1 MSSLKMTAKVQNLW
15 SLNLKANLKKETK
28 KSEMEVQ
35 NLSLKLKK
43 ILKLMQA
50 KKVSKNL
57 KSQSPK
63 SPKKEGTISLLM
75 NIFLL
80 LKLVTKE
87 SLLFSKLLKL
97 GKSSVTKLNWRN
109 MESSLMLNPK
119 LKMTSQKEISTFSNS
134 SSLTKKNLKKV
145 KTSILRKLV
154 SKPKQLGLNCLIKKS
169 LNMSWPQNLEIKKE
183 NLKKIMHLK
192 AEVDPKLS
200 LLVLQIKKVLSLQ
213 SIKKANLK
221 KVPSLQLTK
230 NKKARNLQFWKMLS
244 PKKVQS
250 LLLQKMLS
258 LKKVQN
264 LQLWKMV
271 KKDPNLQSSKM
282 VSLKKAQNLQLWKME
297 NLKKVLS
304 LLLVKMLSLK
314 KAQNLQL
321 TKKVNLKKAQ
331 SHLLIKKLSHK
342 RDLNL
347 LMIRKQSLLKLE
359 NLLML
364 KWLNLKKVQSLQV
377 VKKENL
383 KKVLFL
389 QKLIKVKR
397 A

>member
-1 MSSLKMTAKVQNLW
+1 
-15 SLNLKANLKKETK
+15 
-28 KSEMEVQ
+28 
-35 NLSLKLKK
+35 
-43 ILKLMQA
+43 MQA

-63 SPKKEGTISLLM
+63 SPKKEGTTSLLM

-119 LKMTSQKEISTFSNS
+119 LKMSSQKEISIFSNS

-145 KTSILRKLV
+145 NTSILRKLV
-154 SKPKQLGLNCLIKKS
+154 STPKQLGLNCLIKKS

-192 AEVDPKLS
+192 AEADLKLS
-200 LLVLQIKKVLSLQ
+200 QLVLQIKKVLSLQ

-250 LLLQKMLS
+250 L
-258 LKKVQN
+258 KKVPN

-347 LMIRKQSLLKLE
+347 LMIRKQSLLKVE

>member
-35 NLSLKLKK
+35 NLSLKLRK

-57 KSQSPK
+57 RSQSPK
-63 SPKKEGTISLLM
+63 SPKKEGTTSLLM

-87 SLLFSKLLKL
+87 SLQFSKLLKL

-119 LKMTSQKEISTFSNS
+119 LKMTSQKEISIFSNS

-145 KTSILRKLV
+145 NTSILRKLV
-154 SKPKQLGLNCLIKKS
+154 STPKQLGLNCLIKKS

-192 AEVDPKLS
+192 AEADLKLS
-200 LLVLQIKKVLSLQ
+200 LLALQIKKVLSLQ

-250 LLLQKMLS
+250 L
-258 LKKVQN
+258 KKVPN

-347 LMIRKQSLLKLE
+347 LMIRKQSLLKVE

>member
-63 SPKKEGTISLLM
+63 SPKKEGTTSLLM

-119 LKMTSQKEISTFSNS
+119 LKMTSQKEISIFSNS

-145 KTSILRKLV
+145 NTSILRKLV

-192 AEVDPKLS
+192 AEADLKLS

-258 LKKVQN
+258 LKKVPN

-282 VSLKKAQNLQLWKME
+282 V
-297 NLKKVLS
+297 
-304 LLLVKMLSLK
+304 SLK

-347 LMIRKQSLLKLE
+347 LMIRKQSLLKVE

>member
-50 KKVSKNL
+50 KKVSKSL

-63 SPKKEGTISLLM
+63 SPKKEGTTSLLM

-119 LKMTSQKEISTFSNS
+119 LKMTSQKEISIFSNS
-134 SSLTKKNLKKV
+134 SSLTNKNLKKV
-145 KTSILRKLV
+145 NTSILRKLV

-192 AEVDPKLS
+192 AEADPKLS

-244 PKKVQS
+244 PKKAQ
-250 LLLQKMLS
+250 S
-258 LKKVQN
+258 LKKVPN

-347 LMIRKQSLLKLE
+347 QMTRKQSLLKVE

-364 KWLNLKKVQSLQV
+364 KKQNLKKVQSLQV
-377 VKKENL
+377 VKKANL
-383 KKVLFL
+383 KKVPFL
-389 QKLIKVKR
+389 QKLIKAKR

>member
-1 MSSLKMTAKVQNLW
+1 
-15 SLNLKANLKKETK
+15 
-28 KSEMEVQ
+28 MEVQ
-35 NLSLKLKK
+35 NLSLKLRK

-57 KSQSPK
+57 RSQSPK
-63 SPKKEGTISLLM
+63 SPKKEGTTSLLM

-119 LKMTSQKEISTFSNS
+119 LKMTSQKEISIFSNS

-145 KTSILRKLV
+145 NTSILRKLV

-192 AEVDPKLS
+192 AEADLKLS

-221 KVPSLQLTK
+221 KIPSLQLTK

-250 LLLQKMLS
+250 L
-258 LKKVQN
+258 KKVPN
-264 LQLWKMV
+264 LQLWKMENL
-271 KKDPNLQSSKM
+271 KKVLSLQSSKM
-282 VSLKKAQNLQLWKME
+282 VSLKKAQNLQLWRME

-314 KAQNLQL
+314 KAQNLQQ

-347 LMIRKQSLLKLE
+347 LMIRKQSL
-359 NLLML
+359 MMI
-364 KWLNLKKVQSLQV
+364 S
-377 VKKENL
+377 
-383 KKVLFL
+383 
-389 QKLIKVKR
+389 LIKMR
-397 A
+397 MNL

>member
-63 SPKKEGTISLLM
+63 SPKKEGTTSLLT

-119 LKMTSQKEISTFSNS
+119 LKMTSQKEISIFSNS

-145 KTSILRKLV
+145 NTSILRKLV
-154 SKPKQLGLNCLIKKS
+154 SKLKQLGLNCLIKKS

-250 LLLQKMLS
+250 L
-258 LKKVQN
+258 KKVPN

-271 KKDPNLQSSKM
+271 
-282 VSLKKAQNLQLWKME
+282 
-297 NLKKVLS
+297 
-304 LLLVKMLSLK
+304 
-314 KAQNLQL
+314 
-321 TKKVNLKKAQ
+321 
-331 SHLLIKKLSHK
+331 
-342 RDLNL
+342 
-347 LMIRKQSLLKLE
+347 
-359 NLLML
+359 
-364 KWLNLKKVQSLQV
+364 
-377 VKKENL
+377 
-383 KKVLFL
+383 
-389 QKLIKVKR
+389 
-397 A
+397 

>member
-35 NLSLKLKK
+35 NLSLKSKK

-63 SPKKEGTISLLM
+63 SPKKEGTTSLLM

-119 LKMTSQKEISTFSNS
+119 LKMTSQKEISIFSNS

-145 KTSILRKLV
+145 NTSILRKLV

-192 AEVDPKLS
+192 AEADLKLS
-200 LLVLQIKKVLSLQ
+200 LLALQIKKVLSLQ

-221 KVPSLQLTK
+221 KVPNLQLTK
-230 NKKARNLQFWKMLS
+230 NKKARNLRFWKMLS

-250 LLLQKMLS
+250 L
-258 LKKVQN
+258 KKVPN

-304 LLLVKMLSLK
+304 LLLVKILSLK
-314 KAQNLQL
+314 KAQNLQQ

-347 LMIRKQSLLKLE
+347 LMIRKQSLLKVE

>member
-35 NLSLKLKK
+35 NLSLKLRK

-63 SPKKEGTISLLM
+63 SPKKEGTTSLLM

-119 LKMTSQKEISTFSNS
+119 LKMTSQKEISIFSNS

-145 KTSILRKLV
+145 NTSILRKLV

-192 AEVDPKLS
+192 AEADLKLS
-200 LLVLQIKKVLSLQ
+200 LLALQIKKVLSLQ

-221 KVPSLQLTK
+221 KVPNLQLTK

-250 LLLQKMLS
+250 L
-258 LKKVQN
+258 KKVPN

-347 LMIRKQSLLKLE
+347 LMIRKQSLLKVE

>member
-35 NLSLKLKK
+35 NLSLKSKK
-43 ILKLMQA
+43 ILKLRQA

-63 SPKKEGTISLLM
+63 SPKKEGTTSLLM

-119 LKMTSQKEISTFSNS
+119 LKMTSQKEISIFSNS

-145 KTSILRKLV
+145 NTSILRKLV

-192 AEVDPKLS
+192 AEADLKLS
-200 LLVLQIKKVLSLQ
+200 LLALQIKKVLSLQ

-221 KVPSLQLTK
+221 KVPNLQLTK
-230 NKKARNLQFWKMLS
+230 NKKARNLRFWKMLS

-250 LLLQKMLS
+250 L
-258 LKKVQN
+258 KKVPN

-347 LMIRKQSLLKLE
+347 LMIRKQSLLKVE